1 MADNGDRRRDETHE
15 ERPGNL
21 TNVKKNE
28 TFIGV
33 EFDDTDGGGV
43 GLINSKWITPRK
55 KEAWWPPYKESVAFE
70 RALKRGETPDEST
83 WTLCK
88 VVRSFFEEDDFIKAK
103 KKLKRTEAES
113 DVQSEEESQSL
124 GKRRRYK
131 MRDMLCVY
139 AQEDFN
145 GRRAHRRYLQTY
157 PNRRQPDFKIFKR
170 IYDRL
175 GETGSF
181 RPKRDI
187 LGRPKRITVE
197 QEEEILLRV
206 AEDPQIST
214 RRLKTL
220 TGVSQT
226 GVLKVLHKERLHPYY
241 FTPVQFSNFCR
252 IRHNEDPTFLD
263 RILFTDEATFT
274 RRGIFNYRNKHVWDT
289 ENPHAIT
296 ARHFQH
302 EFKDLMSYLLI

>member
-1 MADNGDRRRDETHE
+1 MPRH
-15 ERPGNL
+15 NL
-21 TNVKKNE
+21 
-28 TFIGV
+28 FS
-33 EFDDTDGGGV
+33 
-43 GLINSKWITPRK
+43 NS
-55 KEAWWPPYKESVAFE
+55 E
-70 RALKRGETPDEST
+70 
-83 WTLCK
+83 
-88 VVRSFFEEDDFIKAK
+88 
-103 KKLKRTEAES
+103 
-113 DVQSEEESQSL
+113 
-124 GKRRRYK
+124 

-197 QEEEILLRV
+197 QEEEILVRV

-289 ENPHAIT
+289 ENPHAVT

-302 EFKDLMSYLLI
+302 KFKVNIWCGIIDNYFLGPYELPPNLNGPFYLNFSIVSIDD